1 MNLLSVDFDYF
12 FPTKE
17 YNCTNTEEL
26 CLFDWGHNEG
36 WSPKLLDALWYI
48 RASAFL
54 RLQRELPYEK
64 VPDKFWDR
72 FNISKNAKLFIADS
86 HSQAAHPKVTNNI
99 TDSIVSNIDA
109 HHDCGFDKNIVD
121 KVINEQSVD
130 CSNWCIYYILRGNII
145 NWLVPD
151 FVPDKVVE
159 KQLESMDSNIVTS
172 SLNVYRDNLPETE
185 YSRVFLCRSSSWV
198 PPWMDDDFFALVDS
212 YPGKK
217 IFLSDVEHRNWD
229 ISFAEKMA
237 EDEKEALSK
246 QSSA

>member
-109 HHDCGFDKNIVD
+109 HHDCGYDKNIVD
-121 KVINEQSVD
+121 KVINEQEMNFIDRVNEFISA
-130 CSNWCIYYILRGNII
+130 N
-145 NWLVPD
+145 
-151 FVPDKVVE
+151 
-159 KQLESMDSNIVTS
+159 
-172 SLNVYRDNLPETE
+172 SL
-185 YSRVFLCRSSSWV
+185 
-198 PPWMDDDFFALVDS
+198 
-212 YPGKK
+212 
-217 IFLSDVEHRNWD
+217 
-229 ISFAEKMA
+229 
-237 EDEKEALSK
+237 
-246 QSSA
+246 